1 MMNKFI
7 MVEMVP
13 TAGGIGGSFITTAS
27 FRLDN
32 IPASFRNV
40 PVKIDT
46 GCSISTIPLA
56 RFQALKFFC
65 ESLKSKD
72 ISSDVHYEISYG
84 VETGGNKH
92 RKPVTYDEKMECPAL
107 KFEHAVSDFQ
117 IAGVP
122 SARNSIFVNYDRK
135 GNILIGMDILQ
146 DWDIHMGMSRESGKY
161 LFIAC
166 PRDSLCQE
174 YLDVLEQH
182 FSIRQAGYL
191 Y

>member
-1 MMNKFI
+1 MTNKFI

-13 TAGGIGGSFITTAS
+13 TISGIGGSFFTTAS

-32 IPASFRNV
+32 IPAPFSNV

-65 ESLKSKD
+65 ESLKFRD
-72 ISSDVHYEISYG
+72 ISSDVHFEISYG
-84 VETGGNKH
+84 VETGGYKH
-92 RKPVTYDEKMECPAL
+92 KRPVTFDEKMDCPAL
-107 KFEHAVSDFQ
+107 KFEHVVSGFQ

-122 SARNSIFVNYDRK
+122 LAKETIFVNYNRK

-146 DWDIHMGMSRESGKY
+146 DLDIHMGTSMKNGRY

-166 PRDSLCQE
+166 PKDSLCRE
-174 YLDVLEQH
+174 YANVLEQH
-182 FSIRQAGYL
+182 FLIRGI
-191 Y
+191 